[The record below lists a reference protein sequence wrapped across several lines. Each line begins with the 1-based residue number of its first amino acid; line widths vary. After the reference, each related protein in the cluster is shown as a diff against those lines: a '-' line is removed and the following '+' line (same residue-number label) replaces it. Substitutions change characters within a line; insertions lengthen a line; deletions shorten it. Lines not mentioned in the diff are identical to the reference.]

1 MTSTLRPVV
10 VELPEWVHVWLADD
24 RQFSSDE
31 DKMAAAVE
39 LSRENVLRETGG
51 PFAALVLERDSGR
64 LVSAGVNLVVPSNNS
79 VLHAEIVA
87 FMMAE
92 QRLASYSLSGPGMP
106 AHELVSSCDPCA
118 MCLAAILWAGVSRVV
133 CGASH
138 RDARRIEFDEG
149 PVFPRSHRYLEKRG
163 VELVRGVL
171 REEAREVLE
180 LYAERGGTVY
190 NG

>member
-10 VELPEWVHVWLADD
+10 VELPEWVRRWLAED

-31 DKMAAAVE
+31 EKMALAVE

-92 QRLASYSLSGPGMP
+92 QRLGSYSLSGPDMP

-118 MCLAAILWAGVSRVV
+118 MCLAAVLWAGIARVV

-138 RDARRIEFDEG
+138 EDARRIEFDEG
-149 PVFPRSHRYLEKRG
+149 PVFPRSRRYLEKRG

-171 REEAREVLE
+171 RDEARGVLE
-180 LYAERGGTVY
+180 LYARRGGTVY